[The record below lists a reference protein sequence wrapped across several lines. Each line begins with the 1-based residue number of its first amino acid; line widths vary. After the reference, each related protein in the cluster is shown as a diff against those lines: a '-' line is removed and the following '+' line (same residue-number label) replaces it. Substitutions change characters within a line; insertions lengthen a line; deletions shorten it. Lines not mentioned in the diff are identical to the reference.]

1 MTNFPALKTPGPLAD
16 GAMRITPLGGLGE
29 VGRNMTVFELDDKL
43 LIVDCGVLFPE
54 EDQPGVDLILPDFSS
69 IEDRMDDVVA
79 LVLTH
84 GHEDHIGGVPYLL
97 RQRPDIPVYGSRL
110 TLAFV
115 EAKLREHRLRD
126 CALHAVAEGER
137 IRVSPSDV
145 EGLAACP
152 LKWFLSRNGGFGLE
166 FYAVTHSIPDALAVV
181 IRTPAGSVLHTGDFK
196 MDQLPLDGRI
206 TDLRGFAR
214 AGEEGIDLL
223 MADST
228 NAEVKGFTPL
238 ERDILPN
245 LERVFAEA
253 GRKLVVACFAS
264 HVHRVQEILDLAAE
278 HGRKVCYVGRSMVRN
293 MAVARELGYLHV
305 PGGILIELS
314 ELNDHPDDEVVVV
327 CTGSQGEPL
336 AVLSRIANRD
346 HPAIGINP
354 GDTVLFASSL
364 IPGNEN
370 SVYRVV
376 NGLTRLGARVV
387 HRGNAFVHVS
397 GHSASGELLYLYNI
411 VRPGNVMPVHGEERH
426 LVANAELA
434 VATGVPRERAIVA
447 HDGDVIDLHDGVARR
462 VGRVDASYI
471 FVDGSTVGDVSESSL
486 TDRRILGE
494 EGFIS
499 IVAAVDLREGE
510 LVAGPD
516 VSARGFLEAPAI
528 FDDVTE
534 KISRALVTAL
544 DEGVDDE
551 HRLQQVVRRTVGQW
565 VSSTYRRRPMIVPVV
580 IAV

>member
-1 MTNFPALKTPGPLAD
+1 MAHDGLKTPPRL
-16 GAMRITPLGGLGE
+16 RPNTLRVIPLGGLGD
-29 VGRNMTVFELDDKL
+29 VGRNMTCFELDGRI
-43 LIVDCGVLFPE
+43 LIIDCGVLFPE
-54 EDQPGVDLILPDFSS
+54 ESQPGVDLILPGLDYLA
-69 IEDRMDDVVA
+69 DRLDDVVG

-97 RQRPDIPVYGSRL
+97 RQRRDIPVYGSRL
-110 TLAFV
+110 TLALV
-115 EAKLREHRLRD
+115 EAKLREHRLRE
-126 CALHAVAEGER
+126 CVLRTVTEGEK
-137 IRVSPSDV
+137 I
-145 EGLAACP
+145 ELG
-152 LKWFLSRNGGFGLE
+152 E
-166 FYAVTHSIPDALAVV
+166 FAMEFFAVTHSIPDALAVV

-223 MADST
+223 LADST
-228 NAEVKGFTPL
+228 NAEVRGFTPL

-253 GRKLVVACFAS
+253 RRKLVVACFAS
-264 HVHRVQEILDLAAE
+264 HVHRVQEVLDLAAR
-278 HGRKVCYVGRSMVRN
+278 HGRKVCYIGRSMVRN
-293 MAVARELGYLHV
+293 MSVARDLGYLHV
-305 PGGILIELS
+305 PGDILIEPSQLA
-314 ELNDHPDDEVVVV
+314 DHPDDRVVVI

-336 AVLSRIANRD
+336 AALSRIANRD
-346 HPAIGINP
+346 HPVIGIGP

-411 VRPGNVMPVHGEERH
+411 VKPGNAMPVHGEERH

-434 VATGVPRERAIVA
+434 IATGVPRDRAIVA
-447 HDGDVIDLHDGVARR
+447 RDGDVVDLRDGAAGL

-510 LVAGPD
+510 VIAGPD
-516 VSARGFLEAPAI
+516 VSARGFLEDPTI
-528 FDDVTE
+528 FDDVTK
-534 KISRALVTAL
+534 KISQALAGAL